1 MSTDGEE
8 EGEEQLPT
16 PQADE
21 VYAVDVAFI
30 DLRSDH
36 ERQAYALIKDRVF
49 ANTKKFDQDLLE
61 KQVWTPSSI
70 PFGKL

>member
-1 MSTDGEE
+1 
-8 EGEEQLPT
+8 
-16 PQADE
+16 

-36 ERQAYALIKDRVF
+36 EGQAYALIKDRVF